1 MRFFSIGNLFPGLR
15 AAHLALCF
23 VTIRTKSAKWVAVVA
38 SQKYP
43 ENTVLCLSVHD
54 HLQITIIRERRV
66 LAAVHQHGLSLWL
79 DLPTSCGVGS
89 APQWG

>member
-23 VTIRTKSAKWVAVVA
+23 VTLRTKSAKWAAAVA

-43 ENTVLCLSVHD
+43 EDTALCSSVHD
-54 HLQITIIRERRV
+54 HLQITIIREHRV
-66 LAAVHQHGLSLWL
+66 LGAVCQHGL
-79 DLPTSCGVGS
+79 
-89 APQWG
+89 

>member
-15 AAHLALCF
+15 PAHLALCF
-23 VTIRTKSAKWVAVVA
+23 VTIRTKSAKRVAAVA

-43 ENTVLCLSVHD
+43 EDTVLCSSVHD

-66 LAAVHQHGLSLWL
+66 LGAVRQPAL
-79 DLPTSCGVGS
+79 
-89 APQWG
+89 